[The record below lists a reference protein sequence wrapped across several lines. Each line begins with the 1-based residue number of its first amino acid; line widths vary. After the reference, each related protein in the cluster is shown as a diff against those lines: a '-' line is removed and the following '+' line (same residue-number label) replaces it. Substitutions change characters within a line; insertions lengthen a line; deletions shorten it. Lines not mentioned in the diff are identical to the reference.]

1 MNGHRAGHLLLGVCG
16 SSAATA
22 TADLVADA
30 TRYARKVT
38 VVATATAAELFLPE
52 LPVPVFTDTHWRSN
66 PEDPLHIRL
75 LAETDWFI
83 VAPATATTLARA
95 AAGIADTLLTAL
107 ILAHGPGV
115 YFQPSMNQRMWNSPA
130 TRRTIEVLTAD
141 GHHILE
147 GAPTPTLTSDNP
159 TGGIGAIPG
168 TVLPAAAAHR
178 QRRQR

>member
-1 MNGHRAGHLLLGVCG
+1 MTGRRAEHLLLGVSG

-22 TADLVADA
+22 AAELVADA
-30 TRYARKVT
+30 GRYARKVT
-38 VVATATAAELFLPE
+38 VVATETAAELFLPD
-52 LPVPVFTDTHWRSN
+52 LPVPVFTDSHWKAH

-75 LAETDWFI
+75 LQDTDWFI

-95 AAGIADTLLTAL
+95 AAGLADTLLAAL

-130 TRRTIEVLTAD
+130 TRRTIGLLTAD
-141 GHHILE
+141 GHHIL
-147 GAPTPTLTSDNP
+147 GSTPTPPLTSDNP

-168 TVLPAAAAHR
+168 TVLATAAAHR
-178 QRRQR
+178 HKHES